1 MPCLCFP
8 LRGEEEILCNRA
20 QAAML
25 FDDADSDTNDA
36 VTFRVPDQ
44 KSRRGQDTPC
54 YIWGKDMVSAD
65 VWHPACPCPYPQGA
79 PLLLLL
85 CRSTET
91 AAGKAPAA
99 AQTKQS
105 SDVFV
110 DLTLSDEESA
120 DGEAASAPACKK
132 GVCLRPNRGLL

>member
-1 MPCLCFP
+1 MGRALLCMGRGHVVCRCLASCLP
-8 LRGEEEILCNRA
+8 LFITLKE
-20 QAAML
+20 
-25 FDDADSDTNDA
+25 
-36 VTFRVPDQ
+36 
-44 KSRRGQDTPC
+44 
-54 YIWGKDMVSAD
+54 
-65 VWHPACPCPYPQGA
+65 H

-85 CRSTET
+85 CRSNET

-132 GVCLRPNRGLL
+132 GVCLTPNGGLL